1 MDKNTLILVSLIY
14 ILIGTLVLAIDRRYV
29 RKSFRWYAY
38 RSPFWAGFNFGLY
51 QWSII
56 ILYPIWLIQRLIK

>member
-14 ILIGTLVLAIDRRYV
+14 ILIGTLVLAIDLRYV
-29 RKSFRWYAY
+29 RESFRWNAH